1 MTTSFSET
9 HTTEELLP
17 AESEEEKDDEEEEER
32 AFQNRPYPPR
42 IGRDPHTVHMKTHII
57 KSLLVVLVA
66 CKKIRYFSQAS
77 LVNDIFFPFCLN
89 RTTVQ

>member
-32 AFQNRPYPPR
+32 AFQNRPYPPH
-42 IGRDPHTVHMKTHII
+42 IGMYITYLSYTHLTIQH
-57 KSLLVVLVA
+57 S
-66 CKKIRYFSQAS
+66 
-77 LVNDIFFPFCLN
+77 
-89 RTTVQ
+89 